1 MANVAVKAAFML
13 NTGEMVDMNTT
24 MAEGTV
30 TELKTSTTYAVA
42 AVSIGQY
49 AEGKSITQIIQA
61 PSAPNGIAY
70 AYVNR
75 RGEILCALPV
85 AKEGVASQPC
95 PMPFGFVLQAGD
107 TIQVMANTAAD
118 REFSYS
124 VITSDNVHAIF
135 AATPSGAGNV
145 ELTHI
150 LSGQGIGASLTG
162 KTLAAQWATSVDG
175 SKLTSGGGVY
185 VLNDRGLPIG
195 GTVATNPANLQPKA
209 NTMGRCTLGLNFVA
223 RVSTSS

>member
-1 MANVAVKAAFML
+1 MANVAVKASFRL
-13 NTGEMVDMNTT
+13 NTGEIVDMNTT

-30 TELKTSTTYAVA
+30 TELQTSTTYAVA

-49 AEGKSITQIIQA
+49 AEGKSIASIIQP

-85 AKEGVASQPC
+85 AVEGVQVQPS
-95 PMPFGFVLQAGD
+95 PMPFNFVLQAGD

-124 VITSDNVHAIF
+124 LITTDNVHAIF
-135 AATPSGAGNV
+135 AATPAGAGNV

-162 KTLAAQWATSVDG
+162 KSIRSHWATSVDG

-185 VLNDRGLPIG
+185 ILNDRGLPIG
-195 GTVATNPANLQPKA
+195 GTAAVKPQNLQPSP
-209 NTMGRCTLGLNFVA
+209 NGMGSATLGLNFVA

>member
-1 MANVAVKAAFML
+1 MANVAVKAAFRL
-13 NTGEMVDMNTT
+13 NTGEMVDLNTT

-49 AEGKSITQIIQA
+49 AEGKSIMSIIQA
-61 PSAPNGIAY
+61 PSAPNGIAF

-85 AKEGVASQPC
+85 AVEGVESQPC
-95 PMPFGFVLQAGD
+95 PMPFNFVLQAGD

-124 VITSDNVHAIF
+124 VITSDNIHAIF
-135 AATPSGAGNV
+135 TATPAGAGNV
-145 ELTHI
+145 ELIHI

-162 KTLAAQWATSVDG
+162 KQIRTHWATSVDG

-195 GTVATNPANLQPKA
+195 GCVATKPQNLQPKPNA
-209 NTMGRCTLGLNFVA
+209 MGTSALGLNFVA

>member
-1 MANVAVKAAFML
+1 MANVAVKASFRL
-13 NTGEMVDMNTT
+13 NTGEIVDMNTT
-24 MAEGTV
+24 MAEGTA
-30 TELKTSTTYAVA
+30 TELQTSTTYAVA

-49 AEGKSITQIIQA
+49 AEGKSIVSIIQP

-85 AKEGVASQPC
+85 AVEGVQVQPS
-95 PMPFGFVLQAGD
+95 PMPFNFVLQAGD

-124 VITSDNVHAIF
+124 VITNDNVHAIF

-162 KTLAAQWATSVDG
+162 KRIRSHWATSVDG

-195 GTVATNPANLQPKA
+195 GTAATKPQNLQVAPNA
-209 NTMGRCTLGLNFVA
+209 LGTATLGLNFVA